1 VGWLSDLAKPVYVE
15 SMDETR
21 YDRIGQLRAQMDDTL
36 KRADRIRDQLHDA
49 IRDAF
54 PETHGQ
60 PPKRG
65 VLAEVVRRSGYSREH
80 VAQLRDG
87 KDGNS

>member
-1 VGWLSDLAKPVYVE
+1 
-15 SMDETR
+15 MDR
-21 YDRIGQLRAQMDDTL
+21 MDKAHYIRIE
-36 KRADRIRDQLHDA
+36 RIRSELSELLEQADKLRGELHEA

-65 VLAEVVRRSGYSREH
+65 VLAEVARRSGYSREH

-87 KDGNS
+87 RTVERSESR